1 MSTPAQPPARP
12 LRAAVLDDYQGA
24 ALRFGPWDSL
34 GRAVE
39 VTCFADHLPDR
50 AALIERLAGFDIIC
64 LMRER
69 TAVDADLLDALPR
82 LKLICSTGM
91 WNAALDAHHAVARGI
106 CVSGTESAGNG
117 TPELT
122 WLLLL
127 AWARSFARETA
138 ALRAG
143 GWQTGI
149 GADLFGKTLGILGL
163 GYIGERVAKVAGAFG
178 MRVLAYSQNL
188 TAERAAQ
195 AGAELVAKDRLLAL
209 SDVVTIHMKLAA
221 RTRHMVGARELALM
235 QPGAF
240 LINTSRGPLVDEAA
254 VVDALVAGRLGGYG
268 VDAYDIEPLPAGH
281 PFRTLPNV
289 VATPHIGYVTER
301 AYRLFFTQTVE
312 NIRAWQDGRPQRLM
326 GRPA

>member
-1 MSTPAQPPARP
+1 MSAARR

-24 ALRFGPWDSL
+24 ALRYGPWDRL
-34 GRAVE
+34 AGEVE
-39 VTCFADHLPDR
+39 VTCFADHLHDR
-50 AALIERLAGFDIIC
+50 AALAARLAPFDIVC

-69 TAVDADLLDALPR
+69 TALDAALLDALPN
-82 LKLICSTGM
+82 LKLISSTAM
-91 WNAALDAHHAVARGI
+91 WNAALDARHAVARGI
-106 CVSGTESAGNG
+106 CVCGTDAVGNG

-127 AWARSFARETA
+127 AWARGFARETA
-138 ALRAG
+138 AVRAG
-143 GWQTGI
+143 GWQTGV
-149 GADLFGKTLGILGL
+149 GVDLHGKTLGILGL
-163 GYIGERVAKVAGAFG
+163 GYIGERVARVARAFG
-178 MRVLAYSQNL
+178 MRVLAHSQNL

-195 AGAELVAKDRLLAL
+195 AGAELVPKDRLLAE
-209 SDVVTIHMKLAA
+209 SDVVTIHLKLSE

-235 QPGAF
+235 RPGTF

-254 VVDALVAGRLGGYG
+254 VIDALASGRLGGYG
-268 VDAYDIEPLPAGH
+268 VDAYDVEPLPAGH

-312 NIRAWQDGRPQRLM
+312 NIRAWLDGRPLRLM
-326 GRPA
+326 GAAA